1 MLFIAFGIAP
11 VITRTNDW
19 LPLVRNIS
27 AFAIGA
33 LVAYLSPMLN
43 QPSSGAES

>member
-11 VITRTNDW
+11 VITRTTDW

-43 QPSSGAES
+43 RISPDAES